1 MKTPAMKTP
10 KLKPSVTKSP
20 ENKAQA
26 MKVAL
31 VCDWLTEL
39 GGAEKVLLAFHEMY
53 EDAPIY
59 TSQYR
64 PRKAHWFKGMDVR
77 TGWLQPFPAWS
88 RRFIVP
94 LRQHFF
100 AHLDL
105 SEYDLII
112 SVTGADAKFIQPRGK
127 HICFCHVPTQYYW
140 GKYHEYLK
148 NPGFGP
154 LNPLIR
160 PIFRKIAPRLR
171 QRDFLAS
178 QKPDQFITISQFAK
192 QEIEAF
198 YKREAKVISPPV
210 NIGVFTQAVDN
221 YNTKKGKSQMK
232 KSHNKAIKSNK
243 SQDKKSE
250 QKFCTKLE
258 NVENLSVLAKI
269 IAKHPNGFYLN
280 FSRQVNW
287 KRLDLIIK
295 ACKKLDLDLVLIGS
309 GPENSRLKTLAKGFN
324 KISFVKALPQS
335 DLAVF
340 ASLAKA
346 FIFPSEEPFG
356 IAPVEAL
363 AAGCP
368 VIAYKGGGALDF
380 IQDGKNGLFFEA
392 QTESSLAKALK
403 KFDQGKVKLNT
414 PLKISQSVK
423 RFATQTFKKKFKQ
436 EVKDFEELFSPIS
449 TSAPVSISTSTPAVS
464 SAPVSISTS
473 TPATSVSPAAKLAL
487 TTSASS
493 SAKLASTTE
502 VSLTAKIAS
511 IFRSASSA
519 IINFLK
525 NLTIDKIRHG
535 LVLCLPA
542 ILFLSNFPLLQFGEN
557 SSMHFKLNLPLLWL
571 GLFSLLSVKTAV
583 SYFKAHLKTP
593 LLGFPIVLMI
603 SCLTSINPIR
613 ALFTFLVVS
622 CLIISIIALSEF
634 FHQMPAPKKPQFLNQ
649 LKRIFLTSSAIIS
662 LFCVL
667 QLLTDA
673 LGLSNTITRIC
684 SNCTTQI
691 FGFPHANGLAIEP
704 QFMGSLLIAPLF
716 FALNSLLENKNKKS
730 QIKLTLVVILI
741 FMALLLTLSRGAIF
755 SVVIAL
761 FFLLV
766 FLKSFKKTLKIA
778 GLTTI
783 SVILALVFQGS
794 LATVGPT
801 NTSFEQA
808 VSTAVNQL
816 TLGKIALVDNQAQS
830 KPENNSE
837 SIKSPTELTKNPIE
851 IPAESTKGPTP
862 RFTGYVAESTDRR
875 LELATF
881 ALKITAAHPTN
892 TLFGTGLGSAGT
904 EMYVHFPK
912 QQGHEKELVQN
923 QYLETIL
930 EIGIIGLILLI
941 LSLVTFIKLSSFN
954 FEPYTVATLL
964 AFVISLCFFSGY
976 PNALH
981 IYLLPVICYNLMYE
995 KNRLPRA
1002 SK

>member
-10 KLKPSVTKSP
+10 KLKPSVAKSP
-20 ENKAQA
+20 ENKVPAI
-26 MKVAL
+26 KVAL

-77 TGWLQPFPAWS
+77 TGWLQLFPAWS
-88 RRFIVP
+88 RRLIVP

-178 QKPDQFITISQFAK
+178 QNPDQFITISQFAK

-243 SQDKKSE
+243 SQGKKSE

-414 PLKISQSVK
+414 PVKISQSVK
-423 RFATQTFKKKFKQ
+423 QFATKTFKKKFKQ
-436 EVKDFEELFSPIS
+436 EVKDFEELFSPVS
-449 TSAPVSISTSTPAVS
+449 TPAPVSTPD
-464 SAPVSISTS
+464 
-473 TPATSVSPAAKLAL
+473 TSVSPAAKI
-487 TTSASS
+487 T
-493 SAKLASTTE
+493 STTK
-502 VSLTAKIAS
+502 VSLTAKIVS
-511 IFRSASSA
+511 TFRSASSA
-519 IINFLK
+519 TINFLK
-525 NLTIDKIRHG
+525 NLTLDKIRHG

-755 SVVIAL
+755 SVTVAL
-761 FFLLV
+761 FLLLS
-766 FLKSFKKTLKIA
+766 FLKSLKKTLKIA

-837 SIKSPTELTKNPIE
+837 SIKNSTENPTELTKD
-851 IPAESTKGPTP
+851 PAENSTKDPTP
-862 RFTGYVAESTDRR
+862 RFTGYVAESTERR

-912 QQGHEKELVQN
+912 QQGHEKEIVQN

-930 EIGIIGLILLI
+930 EIGFIGLILLV
-941 LSLVTFIKLSSFN
+941 LSLVTFIKLSGFK

-964 AFVISLCFFSGY
+964 AFAISLCFFSGY

>member
-1 MKTPAMKTP
+1 MKTPAIKTP

-20 ENKAQA
+20 ENKVPAI
-26 MKVAL
+26 KVAL

-53 EDAPIY
+53 KDAPIY

-178 QKPDQFITISQFAK
+178 QNPDQFITISQFAK

-243 SQDKKSE
+243 SQGKKSE

-392 QTESSLAKALK
+392 QTESSLTKALK

-414 PLKISQSVK
+414 PVKISQSVK
-423 RFATQTFKKKFKQ
+423 QFATKTFKKKFKQ

-449 TSAPVSISTSTPAVS
+449 TPAPVSTPSPVSISTSAPSVS
-464 SAPVSISTS
+464 AAPVS
-473 TPATSVSPAAKLAL
+473 TPATSVSPAAKLAS
-487 TTSASS
+487 T
-493 SAKLASTTE
+493 AK
-502 VSLTAKIAS
+502 VSLTAKIVS
-511 IFRSASSA
+511 TFRSASSA

-525 NLTIDKIRHG
+525 NLTIDKISHG

-557 SSMHFKLNLPLLWL
+557 ASMHFKLNLPLLWL

-593 LLGFPIVLMI
+593 LLGFPIILII

-622 CLIISIIALSEF
+622 CLVISIVALSEF
-634 FHQMPAPKKPQFLNQ
+634 FHQMPVPKKPQFLNQ

-662 LFCVL
+662 LFCIL
-667 QLLTDA
+667 QLLADA

-704 QFMGSLLIAPLF
+704 QFMGSLLISPLF

-755 SVVIAL
+755 SVTVAL
-761 FFLLV
+761 FLLLI
-766 FLKSFKKTLKIA
+766 FLKSLKKTLKIA

-794 LATVGPT
+794 LAMVGPT
-801 NTSFEQA
+801 NTSFQQA
-808 VSTAVNQL
+808 VSTTVNQL

-830 KPENNSE
+830 KPENSSE
-837 SIKSPTELTKNPIE
+837 SIKNLTEISADSTENSTKDSTKDPTENPTKD
-851 IPAESTKGPTP
+851 PTP

>member
-1 MKTPAMKTP
+1 MKTPAIKTP
-10 KLKPSVTKSP
+10 KLKPSATKSP

-53 EDAPIY
+53 KDAPIY

-100 AHLDL
+100 THLDL

-160 PIFRKIAPRLR
+160 PIFRKIAPHLR

-243 SQDKKSE
+243 SQGKKSE

-414 PLKISQSVK
+414 PVKISQSVK
-423 RFATQTFKKKFKQ
+423 RFATKTFKKKFKQ
-436 EVKDFEELFSPIS
+436 EVKDFEELFSPVS
-449 TSAPVSISTSTPAVS
+449 TPAPVSTPD
-464 SAPVSISTS
+464 
-473 TPATSVSPAAKLAL
+473 TSVSPAAKI
-487 TTSASS
+487 T
-493 SAKLASTTE
+493 STTK
-502 VSLTAKIAS
+502 VSLTAKIVS
-511 IFRSASSA
+511 TFRSASSA
-519 IINFLK
+519 TINFLK
-525 NLTIDKIRHG
+525 NLTIDKISHG

-557 SSMHFKLNLPLLWL
+557 SSMHFKLNLPLLLL

-622 CLIISIIALSEF
+622 CLAISIIALSEF

-673 LGLSNTITRIC
+673 LGLSNAITRIC

-704 QFMGSLLIAPLF
+704 QFMGSLLISPLF

-755 SVVIAL
+755 SVTVAL
-761 FFLLV
+761 FLLLI
-766 FLKSFKKTLKIA
+766 FLKSLKKTLKIA

-837 SIKSPTELTKNPIE
+837 SIKNSTENPTELTKD
-851 IPAESTKGPTP
+851 PAENPTKDPTP

-875 LELATF
+875 FELATF
-881 ALKITAAHPTN
+881 ALKITTAHPTN

-912 QQGHEKELVQN
+912 QQGQEKEIVQN

-941 LSLVTFIKLSSFN
+941 LSLVTFIKLSGFK

-964 AFVISLCFFSGY
+964 AFAISLCFFSGY

>member
-1 MKTPAMKTP
+1 MKTPAIKTP
-10 KLKPSVTKSP
+10 KLKPSVAKSP
-20 ENKAQA
+20 ENKVPA

-39 GGAEKVLLAFHEMY
+39 GGAERVLLAFHEIY

-100 AHLDL
+100 THLDL

-160 PIFRKIAPRLR
+160 PIFRKIAPHLR

-192 QEIEAF
+192 REIEAF

-210 NIGVFTQAVDN
+210 NIGVFAQAVDN

-243 SQDKKSE
+243 SQGKKSE

-414 PLKISQSVK
+414 PVKISQSVK

-436 EVKDFEELFSPIS
+436 EVKDFEELFSPVS
-449 TSAPVSISTSTPAVS
+449 TPAPVSTPSPVSISTSV
-464 SAPVSISTS
+464 
-473 TPATSVSPAAKLAL
+473 PATSV
-487 TTSASS
+487 SS

-502 VSLTAKIAS
+502 VSLTAKIVS
-511 IFRSASSA
+511 TFRSASSA

-525 NLTIDKIRHG
+525 NLTIDKISHG

-542 ILFLSNFPLLQFGEN
+542 VLFLSNFPLLQFGEN
-557 SSMHFKLNLPLLWL
+557 ASMHFKLNLPLLWL
-571 GLFSLLSVKTAV
+571 GLFSLISVKTAV
-583 SYFKAHLKTP
+583 SYFKTHLKTP

-603 SCLTSINPIR
+603 SCFTSINPIR

-622 CLIISIIALSEF
+622 CLVISIIALSEF
-634 FHQMPAPKKPQFLNQ
+634 FRQIPAPKKPQFLNQ
-649 LKRIFLTSSAIIS
+649 LKRIFLTSSAVIS
-662 LFCVL
+662 LFCIL
-667 QLLTDA
+667 QLLADA

-716 FALNSLLENKNKKS
+716 FALNSLLKNKNKKS
-730 QIKLTLVVILI
+730 QIKLILVGILI

-755 SVVIAL
+755 SVTVAL
-761 FFLLV
+761 FLLLI
-766 FLKSFKKTLKIA
+766 FLKSLKKTLKIA

-837 SIKSPTELTKNPIE
+837 SIKNLTEISADSTENSTKDSTENPTENPTKD
-851 IPAESTKGPTP
+851 PTP
-862 RFTGYVAESTDRR
+862 RFTGYVAESTERR

-912 QQGHEKELVQN
+912 QQGQEKEIVQN

-930 EIGIIGLILLI
+930 EIGFIGLILLI
-941 LSLVTFIKLSSFN
+941 LSLVTFIKLSSFK

-964 AFVISLCFFSGY
+964 AFAISLCFFSGY

>member
-20 ENKAQA
+20 EKKVPA

-39 GGAEKVLLAFHEMY
+39 GGAEKVLLAFHEIY

-100 AHLDL
+100 THLDL

-154 LNPLIR
+154 LNHLIR

-436 EVKDFEELFSPIS
+436 EVKDFEELFSPVSTPASVSIS
-449 TSAPVSISTSTPAVS
+449 TSAPAVS
-464 SAPVSISTS
+464 AAPVS
-473 TPATSVSPAAKLAL
+473 TPDTSVSPAAKLA
-487 TTSASS
+487 
-493 SAKLASTTE
+493 STTK
-502 VSLTAKIAS
+502 VPLIAKIVS
-511 IFRSASSA
+511 TFRSASSA

-525 NLTIDKIRHG
+525 NLTIDKISHG

-583 SYFKAHLKTP
+583 NYFKAHLKTP

-622 CLIISIIALSEF
+622 CLVISIIALSEF
-634 FHQMPAPKKPQFLNQ
+634 FHQMPVPKKPQFLNQ

-662 LFCVL
+662 LFCIL
-667 QLLTDA
+667 QLLADA

-684 SNCTTQI
+684 SNCTAQI

-755 SVVIAL
+755 SVTVAL
-761 FFLLV
+761 FLLLS
-766 FLKSFKKTLKIA
+766 FLKSLKKTLKIA

-837 SIKSPTELTKNPIE
+837 SSKRPTESPTELTKD
-851 IPAESTKGPTP
+851 PAENPTKDPTP
-862 RFTGYVAESTDRR
+862 RFTGYIAESTDRR

-912 QQGHEKELVQN
+912 QQGHEKEIVQN

-930 EIGIIGLILLI
+930 EIGFIGLILLI
-941 LSLVTFIKLSSFN
+941 LSLVTFIKLSGFK

-964 AFVISLCFFSGY
+964 AFAISLCFFSGY

>member
-1 MKTPAMKTP
+1 
-10 KLKPSVTKSP
+10 
-20 ENKAQA
+20 
-26 MKVAL
+26 
-31 VCDWLTEL
+31 
-39 GGAEKVLLAFHEMY
+39 
-53 EDAPIY
+53 
-59 TSQYR
+59 
-64 PRKAHWFKGMDVR
+64 
-77 TGWLQPFPAWS
+77 
-88 RRFIVP
+88 
-94 LRQHFF
+94 
-100 AHLDL
+100 
-105 SEYDLII
+105 
-112 SVTGADAKFIQPRGK
+112 
-127 HICFCHVPTQYYW
+127 
-140 GKYHEYLK
+140 
-148 NPGFGP
+148 
-154 LNPLIR
+154 
-160 PIFRKIAPRLR
+160 
-171 QRDFLAS
+171 
-178 QKPDQFITISQFAK
+178 
-192 QEIEAF
+192 
-198 YKREAKVISPPV
+198 
-210 NIGVFTQAVDN
+210 
-221 YNTKKGKSQMK
+221 
-232 KSHNKAIKSNK
+232 
-243 SQDKKSE
+243 
-250 QKFCTKLE
+250 
-258 NVENLSVLAKI
+258 
-269 IAKHPNGFYLN
+269 
-280 FSRQVNW
+280 
-287 KRLDLIIK
+287 
-295 ACKKLDLDLVLIGS
+295 
-309 GPENSRLKTLAKGFN
+309 
-324 KISFVKALPQS
+324 
-335 DLAVF
+335 
-340 ASLAKA
+340 
-346 FIFPSEEPFG
+346 
-356 IAPVEAL
+356 
-363 AAGCP
+363 
-368 VIAYKGGGALDF
+368 
-380 IQDGKNGLFFEA
+380 
-392 QTESSLAKALK
+392 
-403 KFDQGKVKLNT
+403 
-414 PLKISQSVK
+414 
-423 RFATQTFKKKFKQ
+423 
-436 EVKDFEELFSPIS
+436 
-449 TSAPVSISTSTPAVS
+449 
-464 SAPVSISTS
+464 
-473 TPATSVSPAAKLAL
+473 
-487 TTSASS
+487 
-493 SAKLASTTE
+493 
-502 VSLTAKIAS
+502 
-511 IFRSASSA
+511 
-519 IINFLK
+519 
-525 NLTIDKIRHG
+525 
-535 LVLCLPA
+535 
-542 ILFLSNFPLLQFGEN
+542 
-557 SSMHFKLNLPLLWL
+557 MHFKLNLPLLWL

-930 EIGIIGLILLI
+930 EIGIIGPILLI

>member
-10 KLKPSVTKSP
+10 KLKPSVAKSP
-20 ENKAQA
+20 ENKVPAI
-26 MKVAL
+26 KVAL

-77 TGWLQPFPAWS
+77 TGWLQLFPAWS
-88 RRFIVP
+88 RRLIVP

-380 IQDGKNGLFFEA
+380 IQDGENGLFFEA

-449 TSAPVSISTSTPAVS
+449 T
-464 SAPVSISTS
+464 
-473 TPATSVSPAAKLAL
+473 PATSVSPAAKLA
-487 TTSASS
+487 
-493 SAKLASTTE
+493 STTK
-502 VSLTAKIAS
+502 VSLTAKIVS
-511 IFRSASSA
+511 TFRSASSTT
-519 IINFLK
+519 INFLK
-525 NLTIDKIRHG
+525 NLTLDKIRHG

-981 IYLLPVICYNLMYE
+981 IYLLPVVCYNLMYE

>member
-1 MKTPAMKTP
+1 MKTPAMKKP
-10 KLKPSVTKSP
+10 KLKPSVAKSP
-20 ENKAQA
+20 ENKVPAI
-26 MKVAL
+26 KVAL

-53 EDAPIY
+53 KNAPIY

-64 PRKAHWFKGMDVR
+64 SRKAHWFKGMDVR

-88 RRFIVP
+88 RRLIVP

-160 PIFRKIAPRLR
+160 PIFRKIAPHLR

-178 QKPDQFITISQFAK
+178 QNPDQFITISQFAK

-309 GPENSRLKTLAKGFN
+309 GPENSSLKTLAKGFN

-380 IQDGKNGLFFEA
+380 IQDGKNGLFFET

-414 PLKISQSVK
+414 PVKISQSVK
-423 RFATQTFKKKFKQ
+423 QFATKTFKKKFKQ
-436 EVKDFEELFSPIS
+436 EVKDFEELFSPVS
-449 TSAPVSISTSTPAVS
+449 TPASVSISTSTPAVS
-464 SAPVSISTS
+464 AAPVS
-473 TPATSVSPAAKLAL
+473 TPDTSVSPAAKLA
-487 TTSASS
+487 
-493 SAKLASTTE
+493 STTK
-502 VSLTAKIAS
+502 VSLTAKIVS
-511 IFRSASSA
+511 TFRSASSA

>member
-1 MKTPAMKTP
+1 
-10 KLKPSVTKSP
+10 
-20 ENKAQA
+20 
-26 MKVAL
+26 
-31 VCDWLTEL
+31 
-39 GGAEKVLLAFHEMY
+39 
-53 EDAPIY
+53 
-59 TSQYR
+59 
-64 PRKAHWFKGMDVR
+64 
-77 TGWLQPFPAWS
+77 
-88 RRFIVP
+88 
-94 LRQHFF
+94 
-100 AHLDL
+100 
-105 SEYDLII
+105 
-112 SVTGADAKFIQPRGK
+112 
-127 HICFCHVPTQYYW
+127 
-140 GKYHEYLK
+140 
-148 NPGFGP
+148 
-154 LNPLIR
+154 
-160 PIFRKIAPRLR
+160 
-171 QRDFLAS
+171 
-178 QKPDQFITISQFAK
+178 
-192 QEIEAF
+192 
-198 YKREAKVISPPV
+198 
-210 NIGVFTQAVDN
+210 
-221 YNTKKGKSQMK
+221 
-232 KSHNKAIKSNK
+232 
-243 SQDKKSE
+243 
-250 QKFCTKLE
+250 
-258 NVENLSVLAKI
+258 
-269 IAKHPNGFYLN
+269 
-280 FSRQVNW
+280 
-287 KRLDLIIK
+287 
-295 ACKKLDLDLVLIGS
+295 
-309 GPENSRLKTLAKGFN
+309 
-324 KISFVKALPQS
+324 
-335 DLAVF
+335 
-340 ASLAKA
+340 
-346 FIFPSEEPFG
+346 
-356 IAPVEAL
+356 
-363 AAGCP
+363 
-368 VIAYKGGGALDF
+368 
-380 IQDGKNGLFFEA
+380 
-392 QTESSLAKALK
+392 
-403 KFDQGKVKLNT
+403 
-414 PLKISQSVK
+414 
-423 RFATQTFKKKFKQ
+423 
-436 EVKDFEELFSPIS
+436 
-449 TSAPVSISTSTPAVS
+449 
-464 SAPVSISTS
+464 
-473 TPATSVSPAAKLAL
+473 
-487 TTSASS
+487 
-493 SAKLASTTE
+493 
-502 VSLTAKIAS
+502 
-511 IFRSASSA
+511 
-519 IINFLK
+519 
-525 NLTIDKIRHG
+525 
-535 LVLCLPA
+535 
-542 ILFLSNFPLLQFGEN
+542 
-557 SSMHFKLNLPLLWL
+557 
-571 GLFSLLSVKTAV
+571 
-583 SYFKAHLKTP
+583 
-593 LLGFPIVLMI
+593 MI

-892 TLFGTGLGSAGT
+892 TLFGTGIGSAGT

-1002 SK
+1002 SKWDY

>member
-10 KLKPSVTKSP
+10 KLKPSVAKSP
-20 ENKAQA
+20 ENKVPA

-39 GGAEKVLLAFHEMY
+39 GGAEKVLLAFHEIY

-77 TGWLQPFPAWS
+77 TGWLQLFPAWS
-88 RRFIVP
+88 RRLIVP

-414 PLKISQSVK
+414 PVKISQSVK

-449 TSAPVSISTSTPAVS
+449 TPAPVSTPD
-464 SAPVSISTS
+464 
-473 TPATSVSPAAKLAL
+473 TSVSPAAKLA
-487 TTSASS
+487 
-493 SAKLASTTE
+493 STTK
-502 VSLTAKIAS
+502 VSLTAKIVS
-511 IFRSASSA
+511 TFRSASSA

-622 CLIISIIALSEF
+622 CLVISIIALSEF

-673 LGLSNTITRIC
+673 LGLSNAITRIC

-981 IYLLPVICYNLMYE
+981 IYLLPVVCYNLMYE

>member
-1 MKTPAMKTP
+1 MKTPAIKTP

-88 RRFIVP
+88 RRLIVP

-100 AHLDL
+100 THLDL

-160 PIFRKIAPRLR
+160 PIFRKIAPHLR

-192 QEIEAF
+192 QEIKAF

-210 NIGVFTQAVDN
+210 NIGVFAQAVDN

-243 SQDKKSE
+243 SQGKKSE

-309 GPENSRLKTLAKGFN
+309 GPENSRLKTLAKGFD
-324 KISFVKALPQS
+324 KISFIKALPQS

-380 IQDGKNGLFFEA
+380 IQDGKNGLFFES

-414 PLKISQSVK
+414 PVKISQSVK

-436 EVKDFEELFSPIS
+436 EVKDFEELFSPVS
-449 TSAPVSISTSTPAVS
+449 TLASVSTPA
-464 SAPVSISTS
+464 PVS
-473 TPATSVSPAAKLAL
+473 TPATSVSPAAKI
-487 TTSASS
+487 
-493 SAKLASTTE
+493 ASTAK
-502 VSLTAKIAS
+502 VSLTAKIVS
-511 IFRSASSA
+511 TFRSASSA

-525 NLTIDKIRHG
+525 NLTIDKISHG

-557 SSMHFKLNLPLLWL
+557 ASMHFKLNLPLLWL
-571 GLFSLLSVKTAV
+571 GFFSLLSVKTAV

-593 LLGFPIVLMI
+593 LLGFPIALMI

-622 CLIISIIALSEF
+622 CLVISIIALSEF

-649 LKRIFLTSSAIIS
+649 LKRIFLTSSAVIS

-667 QLLTDA
+667 QLLADA
-673 LGLSNTITRIC
+673 LGLSNAITRIC
-684 SNCTTQI
+684 SNCTAQI

-755 SVVIAL
+755 SIVIAL

-766 FLKSFKKTLKIA
+766 FLKSLKKTLKIA

-801 NTSFEQA
+801 STSFEQA

-837 SIKSPTELTKNPIE
+837 PSKRPTESPTELTKD
-851 IPAESTKGPTP
+851 PAENPTKDPTP
-862 RFTGYVAESTDRR
+862 RFTGYVTESTDRR

-912 QQGHEKELVQN
+912 QQGQEKEIVQN

-930 EIGIIGLILLI
+930 EIGFIGLILLI

-964 AFVISLCFFSGY
+964 AFAISLCFFSGY

-981 IYLLPVICYNLMYE
+981 IYLLPVVCYNLMYE

>member
-1 MKTPAMKTP
+1 MKTP
-10 KLKPSVTKSP
+10 KLKPSVAKSP
-20 ENKAQA
+20 ENKVPAI
-26 MKVAL
+26 KVAL

-77 TGWLQPFPAWS
+77 TGWLQLFPAWS
-88 RRFIVP
+88 RRLIVP

-178 QKPDQFITISQFAK
+178 QKTDQFITISQFAK

-414 PLKISQSVK
+414 PVKISQSVK

-436 EVKDFEELFSPIS
+436 EVKDSEELFSPVS
-449 TSAPVSISTSTPAVS
+449 TPAPVSTPSPVSISTSAPAVS
-464 SAPVSISTS
+464 AAPVSA
-473 TPATSVSPAAKLAL
+473 PATSVSPAAKI
-487 TTSASS
+487 
-493 SAKLASTTE
+493 ASTAK
-502 VSLTAKIAS
+502 VSLTAKIVS
-511 IFRSASSA
+511 TFRSASSA

-525 NLTIDKIRHG
+525 NLTIDKISHG

-542 ILFLSNFPLLQFGEN
+542 VLFLSNFPLLQFGEN

-875 LELATF
+875 FELATF
-881 ALKITAAHPTN
+881 ALKITTAHPTN

-912 QQGHEKELVQN
+912 QQGHEKEIVQN

-930 EIGIIGLILLI
+930 EIGFIGLILLI

-964 AFVISLCFFSGY
+964 AFAISLCFFSGY

-981 IYLLPVICYNLMYE
+981 IYLLPVVCYNLMYE

>member
-1 MKTPAMKTP
+1 
-10 KLKPSVTKSP
+10 
-20 ENKAQA
+20 
-26 MKVAL
+26 
-31 VCDWLTEL
+31 
-39 GGAEKVLLAFHEMY
+39 
-53 EDAPIY
+53 
-59 TSQYR
+59 
-64 PRKAHWFKGMDVR
+64 
-77 TGWLQPFPAWS
+77 
-88 RRFIVP
+88 
-94 LRQHFF
+94 
-100 AHLDL
+100 
-105 SEYDLII
+105 
-112 SVTGADAKFIQPRGK
+112 
-127 HICFCHVPTQYYW
+127 
-140 GKYHEYLK
+140 
-148 NPGFGP
+148 
-154 LNPLIR
+154 
-160 PIFRKIAPRLR
+160 
-171 QRDFLAS
+171 
-178 QKPDQFITISQFAK
+178 
-192 QEIEAF
+192 
-198 YKREAKVISPPV
+198 
-210 NIGVFTQAVDN
+210 
-221 YNTKKGKSQMK
+221 
-232 KSHNKAIKSNK
+232 
-243 SQDKKSE
+243 
-250 QKFCTKLE
+250 
-258 NVENLSVLAKI
+258 
-269 IAKHPNGFYLN
+269 
-280 FSRQVNW
+280 
-287 KRLDLIIK
+287 
-295 ACKKLDLDLVLIGS
+295 
-309 GPENSRLKTLAKGFN
+309 
-324 KISFVKALPQS
+324 
-335 DLAVF
+335 
-340 ASLAKA
+340 
-346 FIFPSEEPFG
+346 
-356 IAPVEAL
+356 
-363 AAGCP
+363 
-368 VIAYKGGGALDF
+368 
-380 IQDGKNGLFFEA
+380 
-392 QTESSLAKALK
+392 
-403 KFDQGKVKLNT
+403 
-414 PLKISQSVK
+414 
-423 RFATQTFKKKFKQ
+423 
-436 EVKDFEELFSPIS
+436 
-449 TSAPVSISTSTPAVS
+449 
-464 SAPVSISTS
+464 
-473 TPATSVSPAAKLAL
+473 
-487 TTSASS
+487 
-493 SAKLASTTE
+493 
-502 VSLTAKIAS
+502 
-511 IFRSASSA
+511 
-519 IINFLK
+519 
-525 NLTIDKIRHG
+525 
-535 LVLCLPA
+535 
-542 ILFLSNFPLLQFGEN
+542 
-557 SSMHFKLNLPLLWL
+557 MHFKLNLPLLWL

-954 FEPYTVATLL
+954 FEPYNVATLL

>member
-10 KLKPSVTKSP
+10 KLKPSVAKSP
-20 ENKAQA
+20 ENKVPA

-53 EDAPIY
+53 KDAPIY

-88 RRFIVP
+88 RRLIVP

-112 SVTGADAKFIQPRGK
+112 SVTGADAKFIQPRGR

-160 PIFRKIAPRLR
+160 PIFRKIAPHLR

-192 QEIEAF
+192 QEIKAF

-243 SQDKKSE
+243 SQGKKSE

-295 ACKKLDLDLVLIGS
+295 VCKKLDLDLVLIGS

-414 PLKISQSVK
+414 PVKISQSVK
-423 RFATQTFKKKFKQ
+423 QFATKTFKKKFKQ
-436 EVKDFEELFSPIS
+436 EVKDFEELFSPVS
-449 TSAPVSISTSTPAVS
+449 TPAPVSTPSPVSISTSAPATS
-464 SAPVSISTS
+464 AAPVS
-473 TPATSVSPAAKLAL
+473 TPDTSVSPAAKLAS
-487 TTSASS
+487 T
-493 SAKLASTTE
+493 AK
-502 VSLTAKIAS
+502 VSLTAKIVS
-511 IFRSASSA
+511 TFRSASSA

-525 NLTIDKIRHG
+525 NLTIDKISHG

-542 ILFLSNFPLLQFGEN
+542 VLFLSNFPLLQFGEN
-557 SSMHFKLNLPLLWL
+557 ASMHFKLNLPLLWL

-603 SCLTSINPIR
+603 SCFTSINPIR

-622 CLIISIIALSEF
+622 CLVISIVALSEF

-673 LGLSNTITRIC
+673 LGLSNAITRIC

-755 SVVIAL
+755 SVTVAL
-761 FFLLV
+761 FSLPI
-766 FLKSFKKTLKIA
+766 FLKSLKKTLKIA

-830 KPENNSE
+830 KPENSSE
-837 SIKSPTELTKNPIE
+837 SIKSPTE
-851 IPAESTKGPTP
+851 IPAESTENPTENQTKNP
-862 RFTGYVAESTDRR
+862 AKDPTSRFTGYVAESTDRR

-912 QQGHEKELVQN
+912 QQGHEKEIVQN

-930 EIGIIGLILLI
+930 EIGFIGLILLI
-941 LSLVTFIKLSSFN
+941 LSLVTFIKLSGFK

-981 IYLLPVICYNLMYE
+981 IYLLPVVCYNLMYE

>member
-1 MKTPAMKTP
+1 MKTPAMKKP

-53 EDAPIY
+53 KDAPIY

-160 PIFRKIAPRLR
+160 PIFRKIAPHLR

-178 QKPDQFITISQFAK
+178 QNPDQFITISQFAK

-309 GPENSRLKTLAKGFN
+309 GPENSSLKTLAKGFN

-414 PLKISQSVK
+414 PVKISQSVK
-423 RFATQTFKKKFKQ
+423 RFATKTFKKKFKQ
-436 EVKDFEELFSPIS
+436 EVKDFEELFSPVS
-449 TSAPVSISTSTPAVS
+449 TPASVSISTSTPAVS
-464 SAPVSISTS
+464 AAPVS
-473 TPATSVSPAAKLAL
+473 TPATSVSPAAKI
-487 TTSASS
+487 TST
-493 SAKLASTTE
+493 AK
-502 VSLTAKIAS
+502 VSLTAKIVS
-511 IFRSASSA
+511 TFRSASSA

-525 NLTIDKIRHG
+525 NLTIDKISHG

-542 ILFLSNFPLLQFGEN
+542 VLFLSNFPLLQFGEN
-557 SSMHFKLNLPLLWL
+557 ASMHFKLNLPLLWL

-622 CLIISIIALSEF
+622 CLVISIIALSEF
-634 FHQMPAPKKPQFLNQ
+634 FHHMPAPKKPQFLNQ
-649 LKRIFLTSSAIIS
+649 LKRIFLTSSAVIS

-667 QLLTDA
+667 QLLADA

-741 FMALLLTLSRGAIF
+741 FMALLLTFSRGAIF

-761 FFLLV
+761 FFLLI
-766 FLKSFKKTLKIA
+766 FLKSLKKTLKIA

-794 LATVGPT
+794 LAMVGPT
-801 NTSFEQA
+801 NTSFGQA

-837 SIKSPTELTKNPIE
+837 PIKNSTE
-851 IPAESTKGPTP
+851 IPAESTENPTKDSTENPTKDPTKDPTP
-862 RFTGYVAESTDRR
+862 RFTGYVAESTERR

-912 QQGHEKELVQN
+912 QQGHEKEIVQN

-930 EIGIIGLILLI
+930 EIGFIGLILLV
-941 LSLVTFIKLSSFN
+941 LSLVTFIKLSGFK

-964 AFVISLCFFSGY
+964 AFAISLCFFSGY

>member
-1 MKTPAMKTP
+1 MKTP

-53 EDAPIY
+53 KNAPIY

-77 TGWLQPFPAWS
+77 TGWLQLFPAWS
-88 RRFIVP
+88 RRLIVP

-436 EVKDFEELFSPIS
+436 EVKDFKELFSPIS
-449 TSAPVSISTSTPAVS
+449 T

-493 SAKLASTTE
+493 SAKLASTTK
-502 VSLTAKIAS
+502 VSLTAKIVS
-511 IFRSASSA
+511 TFRSASSA

-525 NLTIDKIRHG
+525 NLTIDKISHG

-571 GLFSLLSVKTAV
+571 GLFSLLSIKTAV

-830 KPENNSE
+830 KPENSSE
-837 SIKSPTELTKNPIE
+837 SIKNLTEISADSTEN
-851 IPAESTKGPTP
+851 STKDSTENPTKDPTP
-862 RFTGYVAESTDRR
+862 RFTGYVAESTERR

-930 EIGIIGLILLI
+930 EIGFIGLILLI
-941 LSLVTFIKLSSFN
+941 LSLVTFIKLSGFK

-964 AFVISLCFFSGY
+964 AFAISLCFFSGY

>member
-1 MKTPAMKTP
+1 
-10 KLKPSVTKSP
+10 
-20 ENKAQA
+20 

-88 RRFIVP
+88 RRLIVP

-100 AHLDL
+100 THLDL

-160 PIFRKIAPRLR
+160 PIFRKIAPHLR

-192 QEIEAF
+192 QEIKAF

-243 SQDKKSE
+243 SQGKKSE

-295 ACKKLDLDLVLIGS
+295 VCKKLDLDLVLIGS

-414 PLKISQSVK
+414 PVKISQSVK

-436 EVKDFEELFSPIS
+436 EVKDFEELFSPVS
-449 TSAPVSISTSTPAVS
+449 TPAPVSTPD
-464 SAPVSISTS
+464 
-473 TPATSVSPAAKLAL
+473 TSVSPAAKF
-487 TTSASS
+487 
-493 SAKLASTTE
+493 ASTTK
-502 VSLTAKIAS
+502 VSLTTKIVF

-525 NLTIDKIRHG
+525 NLTIDKISHG

-571 GLFSLLSVKTAV
+571 GLFSLLSIKTAV

-964 AFVISLCFFSGY
+964 AFAISLCFFSGY

-1002 SK
+1002 SKWDY

>member
-1 MKTPAMKTP
+1 MKTPAMKKP
-10 KLKPSVTKSP
+10 KLKPSVAKSP
-20 ENKAQA
+20 ENKVSAI
-26 MKVAL
+26 KVAL

-53 EDAPIY
+53 KDAPIY

-100 AHLDL
+100 THLDL

-160 PIFRKIAPRLR
+160 PIFRKIAPHLR

-243 SQDKKSE
+243 SQGKKSE

-287 KRLDLIIK
+287 KRLDLIIN

-414 PLKISQSVK
+414 PVKISQSVK
-423 RFATQTFKKKFKQ
+423 RFATKTFKKKFKQ
-436 EVKDFEELFSPIS
+436 EVKDFEELFSPVS
-449 TSAPVSISTSTPAVS
+449 TPASVSISTSTPAVS
-464 SAPVSISTS
+464 AAPVS
-473 TPATSVSPAAKLAL
+473 TPATSVSPAAKI
-487 TTSASS
+487 T
-493 SAKLASTTE
+493 STTK
-502 VSLTAKIAS
+502 VSLTAKIVS
-511 IFRSASSA
+511 TFRSASSA
-519 IINFLK
+519 TINFLK

-535 LVLCLPA
+535 LVFCLPA

-583 SYFKAHLKTP
+583 NYFKAHLKTP

-622 CLIISIIALSEF
+622 CLVISIIALSEF
-634 FHQMPAPKKPQFLNQ
+634 FHQMPVPKKPQFLNQ

-662 LFCVL
+662 LFCIL
-667 QLLTDA
+667 QLLADA

-704 QFMGSLLIAPLF
+704 QFMGSLLISPLF

-766 FLKSFKKTLKIA
+766 FLKSLKKTLKIA

-912 QQGHEKELVQN
+912 QQGQEKEIVQN

-930 EIGIIGLILLI
+930 EIGFIGLILLI
-941 LSLVTFIKLSSFN
+941 LSLVTFIKLSGFK

-964 AFVISLCFFSGY
+964 AFAISLCFFSGY

-981 IYLLPVICYNLMYE
+981 VYLLPVVCYNLMYE

>member
-53 EDAPIY
+53 KNAPIY

-64 PRKAHWFKGMDVR
+64 SRKAHWFKGMDVR

-88 RRFIVP
+88 RRLIVP

-160 PIFRKIAPRLR
+160 PIFRKIAPHLR

-178 QKPDQFITISQFAK
+178 QNPDQFITISQFAK

-309 GPENSRLKTLAKGFN
+309 GPENSSLKTLAKGFN

-380 IQDGKNGLFFEA
+380 IQDGKNGLFFET

-414 PLKISQSVK
+414 PVKISQSVK
-423 RFATQTFKKKFKQ
+423 QFATKTFKKKFKQ
-436 EVKDFEELFSPIS
+436 EVKDFEELFSPVS
-449 TSAPVSISTSTPAVS
+449 TPASVSISTSTPAVS
-464 SAPVSISTS
+464 AAPVS
-473 TPATSVSPAAKLAL
+473 TPDTSVSPAAKLA
-487 TTSASS
+487 
-493 SAKLASTTE
+493 STTK
-502 VSLTAKIAS
+502 VSLTAKIVS
-511 IFRSASSA
+511 TFRSASSA

-622 CLIISIIALSEF
+622 CLVISIVALSEF
-634 FHQMPAPKKPQFLNQ
+634 FHQMPAPKKSQFLNQ
-649 LKRIFLTSSAIIS
+649 LKRIFLTSSAVIS

-667 QLLTDA
+667 QLLADA
-673 LGLSNTITRIC
+673 LGLSNAITRIC
-684 SNCTTQI
+684 SNCTAQI

-755 SVVIAL
+755 SIVIAL

-766 FLKSFKKTLKIA
+766 FLKSLKKTLKIA

-801 NTSFEQA
+801 STSFEQA

-830 KPENNSE
+830 KPENSSE
-837 SIKSPTELTKNPIE
+837 SIKNLTEISADSTEN
-851 IPAESTKGPTP
+851 STKDSTENPTKDPTP
-862 RFTGYVAESTDRR
+862 RFTGYVAESTERR

-912 QQGHEKELVQN
+912 QQGHEKEIVQN

-930 EIGIIGLILLI
+930 EIGFIGLILLV
-941 LSLVTFIKLSSFN
+941 LSLVTFIKLSGFK

-964 AFVISLCFFSGY
+964 AFAISLCFFSGY

-981 IYLLPVICYNLMYE
+981 IYLLPVVCYNLMYE

>member
-10 KLKPSVTKSP
+10 KLKPSVAKSP
-20 ENKAQA
+20 ENKVPAI
-26 MKVAL
+26 KVAL

-77 TGWLQPFPAWS
+77 TGWLQLFPAWS
-88 RRFIVP
+88 RRLIVP

-380 IQDGKNGLFFEA
+380 IQDGENGLFFEA

-436 EVKDFEELFSPIS
+436 EVKDFEELFSPVS
-449 TSAPVSISTSTPAVS
+449 TPAPVSTPD
-464 SAPVSISTS
+464 
-473 TPATSVSPAAKLAL
+473 TSVSPAAKLA
-487 TTSASS
+487 
-493 SAKLASTTE
+493 STTK
-502 VSLTAKIAS
+502 VSLTAKIVS
-511 IFRSASSA
+511 TFRSASSA

-525 NLTIDKIRHG
+525 NLTIDKISHG

-571 GLFSLLSVKTAV
+571 GLFSLLSIKTAV

-622 CLIISIIALSEF
+622 CLVISIIALSEF
-634 FHQMPAPKKPQFLNQ
+634 FRQISAPKKPQFLNQ
-649 LKRIFLTSSAIIS
+649 LKRIFLTSSAGVS

-667 QLLTDA
+667 QLLADA
-673 LGLSNTITRIC
+673 LGLSNAITRIC
-684 SNCTTQI
+684 SNCTAQI

-755 SVVIAL
+755 SVTVAL
-761 FFLLV
+761 FLLLI
-766 FLKSFKKTLKIA
+766 FLKSLKKTLKIA

-837 SIKSPTELTKNPIE
+837 SIKNSTENPTELTKD
-851 IPAESTKGPTP
+851 PAENPTKDPTP
-862 RFTGYVAESTDRR
+862 RFTGYVAESTERR

-912 QQGHEKELVQN
+912 QQGHEKEIVQN

-930 EIGIIGLILLI
+930 EIGFIGLILLV
-941 LSLVTFIKLSSFN
+941 LSLVTFIKLSGFK

-964 AFVISLCFFSGY
+964 AFAISLCFFSGY

>member
-10 KLKPSVTKSP
+10 KLKPSVAKSP
-20 ENKAQA
+20 ENKVPAI
-26 MKVAL
+26 KVAL

-77 TGWLQPFPAWS
+77 TGWLQLFPAWS
-88 RRFIVP
+88 RRLIVP

-178 QKPDQFITISQFAK
+178 QKTDQFITISQFAK

-414 PLKISQSVK
+414 PVKISQSVK

-436 EVKDFEELFSPIS
+436 EVKDSEELFSPVS
-449 TSAPVSISTSTPAVS
+449 TPAPVSTPSPVSISTSAPAVS
-464 SAPVSISTS
+464 AAPVSA
-473 TPATSVSPAAKLAL
+473 PATSVSPAAKI
-487 TTSASS
+487 
-493 SAKLASTTE
+493 ASTAK
-502 VSLTAKIAS
+502 VSLTAKIVS
-511 IFRSASSA
+511 TFRSASSA

-525 NLTIDKIRHG
+525 NLTIDKISHG

-542 ILFLSNFPLLQFGEN
+542 VLFLSNFPLLQFGEN

-691 FGFPHANGLAIEP
+691 FGFPHANGLALEP

-875 LELATF
+875 FELATF
-881 ALKITAAHPTN
+881 ALKITTAHPTN

-912 QQGHEKELVQN
+912 QQGHEKEIVQN

-930 EIGIIGLILLI
+930 EIGFIGLILLI

-964 AFVISLCFFSGY
+964 AFAISLCFFSGY

-981 IYLLPVICYNLMYE
+981 IYLLPVVCYNLMYE

>member
-1 MKTPAMKTP
+1 MKTP
-10 KLKPSVTKSP
+10 KLKPSVAKSP
-20 ENKAQA
+20 ENKVPAI
-26 MKVAL
+26 KVAL

-77 TGWLQPFPAWS
+77 TGWLQLFPAWS
-88 RRFIVP
+88 RRLIVP

-178 QKPDQFITISQFAK
+178 QKTDQFITISQFAK

-414 PLKISQSVK
+414 PVKISQSVK

-436 EVKDFEELFSPIS
+436 EVKDFEELFSPVS
-449 TSAPVSISTSTPAVS
+449 TPAPVSTPSPVSISTSAPAVS
-464 SAPVSISTS
+464 AAPVSA
-473 TPATSVSPAAKLAL
+473 PATSVSPAAKI
-487 TTSASS
+487 
-493 SAKLASTTE
+493 ASTAK
-502 VSLTAKIAS
+502 VSLTAKIVS
-511 IFRSASSA
+511 TFRSASSA

-525 NLTIDKIRHG
+525 NLTIDKISHG

-542 ILFLSNFPLLQFGEN
+542 VLFLSNFPLLQFGEN

-875 LELATF
+875 FELATF
-881 ALKITAAHPTN
+881 ALKITTAHPTN

-912 QQGHEKELVQN
+912 QQGHEKEIVQN

-930 EIGIIGLILLI
+930 EIGFIGLILLI

-964 AFVISLCFFSGY
+964 AFAISLCFFSGY

-981 IYLLPVICYNLMYE
+981 IYLLPVVCYNLMYE

>member
-1 MKTPAMKTP
+1 MKTP
-10 KLKPSVTKSP
+10 KLKPSVAKSP
-20 ENKAQA
+20 ENKVPA

-39 GGAEKVLLAFHEMY
+39 GGAERVLLAFHEMY

-88 RRFIVP
+88 RRLIVP

-100 AHLDL
+100 THLDL

-210 NIGVFTQAVDN
+210 NIGVFAQAVDN

-243 SQDKKSE
+243 SQGKKSE

-309 GPENSRLKTLAKGFN
+309 GPENSRLKTLAKGFD
-324 KISFVKALPQS
+324 KISFIKALPQS

-414 PLKISQSVK
+414 PVKISQSVK
-423 RFATQTFKKKFKQ
+423 RFATKTFKKKFKQ
-436 EVKDFEELFSPIS
+436 EVKDFEELFSPVS
-449 TSAPVSISTSTPAVS
+449 TPASVSISTSTPAVS
-464 SAPVSISTS
+464 AAPVS
-473 TPATSVSPAAKLAL
+473 TPATSVSPAAKI
-487 TTSASS
+487 TST
-493 SAKLASTTE
+493 AK
-502 VSLTAKIAS
+502 VSLTAKIVS
-511 IFRSASSA
+511 IFHSASSA
-519 IINFLK
+519 TIGFLK

-571 GLFSLLSVKTAV
+571 GLFSLLSIKTAV

-622 CLIISIIALSEF
+622 CLVISIIALSEF
-634 FHQMPAPKKPQFLNQ
+634 FRQISAPKKPQFLNQ
-649 LKRIFLTSSAIIS
+649 LKRIFLTSSAGVS

-667 QLLTDA
+667 QLLADA
-673 LGLSNTITRIC
+673 LGLSNAITRIC
-684 SNCTTQI
+684 SNCTAQI
-691 FGFPHANGLAIEP
+691 FGLPHANGLAIEP

-851 IPAESTKGPTP
+851 IPAESIKGPTP

-912 QQGHEKELVQN
+912 QQGQEKEIVQN

-930 EIGIIGLILLI
+930 EIGFIGLILLI
-941 LSLVTFIKLSSFN
+941 LSLVTFIKLSGFK

-964 AFVISLCFFSGY
+964 AFAISLCFFSGY

-981 IYLLPVICYNLMYE
+981 VYLLPVVCYNLMYE

>member
-1 MKTPAMKTP
+1 MKTPAIKTP

-88 RRFIVP
+88 RRLIVP

-100 AHLDL
+100 THLDL

-160 PIFRKIAPRLR
+160 PIFRKIAPHLR

-192 QEIEAF
+192 QEIKAF

-243 SQDKKSE
+243 SQGKKSE

-309 GPENSRLKTLAKGFN
+309 GPENSRLKTLAKGFD
-324 KISFVKALPQS
+324 KISFIKALPQS

-414 PLKISQSVK
+414 PVKISQSVK
-423 RFATQTFKKKFKQ
+423 QFATKTFKKKFKQ
-436 EVKDFEELFSPIS
+436 EVKDFEELFSPVS
-449 TSAPVSISTSTPAVS
+449 TPAPVSTPSPVSISTSVPATS
-464 SAPVSISTS
+464 AAPVSI
-473 TPATSVSPAAKLAL
+473 PDTSVSPAAKLAS
-487 TTSASS
+487 T
-493 SAKLASTTE
+493 AK
-502 VSLTAKIAS
+502 VSLTAKIVS
-511 IFRSASSA
+511 TFRSASSA

-525 NLTIDKIRHG
+525 NLTIDKISHG

-557 SSMHFKLNLPLLWL
+557 FSMHFKLNLPLLWL

-583 SYFKAHLKTP
+583 NYFKAHLKTP

-622 CLIISIIALSEF
+622 CLVISIIALSEF
-634 FHQMPAPKKPQFLNQ
+634 FHQMPVPKKPQFLNQ

-662 LFCVL
+662 LFCIL
-667 QLLTDA
+667 QLLADA

-704 QFMGSLLIAPLF
+704 QFMGSLLISPLF

-766 FLKSFKKTLKIA
+766 FLKSLKKTLKIA

-801 NTSFEQA
+801 DASFEQA

-816 TLGKIALVDNQAQS
+816 TLGKIALVDNQTQS
-830 KPENNSE
+830 KSENNSE
-837 SIKSPTELTKNPIE
+837 SIKSPTEISAESTEISAEFTKNPTE
-851 IPAESTKGPTP
+851 NQAKDPTP

-912 QQGHEKELVQN
+912 QQGHEKEIVQN

-930 EIGIIGLILLI
+930 EIGFIGLILLI

-964 AFVISLCFFSGY
+964 AFAISLCFFSGY

>member
-10 KLKPSVTKSP
+10 KLKPSVAKSP
-20 ENKAQA
+20 ENKVPAI
-26 MKVAL
+26 KVAL

-77 TGWLQPFPAWS
+77 TGWLQLFPAWS
-88 RRFIVP
+88 RRLIVP

-148 NPGFGP
+148 NPGFGA

-160 PIFRKIAPRLR
+160 PIFRKIAPHLR

-243 SQDKKSE
+243 SQGKKSE

-414 PLKISQSVK
+414 PVKISQSVK
-423 RFATQTFKKKFKQ
+423 RFATKTFKKKFKQ
-436 EVKDFEELFSPIS
+436 EVKDFEELFSPVS
-449 TSAPVSISTSTPAVS
+449 TPAPVSTPD
-464 SAPVSISTS
+464 
-473 TPATSVSPAAKLAL
+473 TSVSPAAKI
-487 TTSASS
+487 T
-493 SAKLASTTE
+493 STTK
-502 VSLTAKIAS
+502 VSLTAKIVS
-511 IFRSASSA
+511 TFRSASSA
-519 IINFLK
+519 TINFLK
-525 NLTIDKIRHG
+525 NLTIDKISHG

-622 CLIISIIALSEF
+622 CLAISIIALSEF

-673 LGLSNTITRIC
+673 LGLSNAITRIC

-704 QFMGSLLIAPLF
+704 QFMGSLLISPLF

-755 SVVIAL
+755 SVTVAL
-761 FFLLV
+761 FLLLI
-766 FLKSFKKTLKIA
+766 FLKSLKKTLKIA

-837 SIKSPTELTKNPIE
+837 SIKNSTENPTELTKDSTENP
-851 IPAESTKGPTP
+851 TKDPTP
-862 RFTGYVAESTDRR
+862 RFTGYVTESTDRR

-912 QQGHEKELVQN
+912 QQGQEKEIVQN

-930 EIGIIGLILLI
+930 EIGFIGLILLI

-964 AFVISLCFFSGY
+964 AFAISLCFFSGY

>member
-1 MKTPAMKTP
+1 MKTPAIKTP
-10 KLKPSVTKSP
+10 KLKPSVAKSP
-20 ENKAQA
+20 ENKVPA

-39 GGAEKVLLAFHEMY
+39 GGAEKVLLAFHEIY

-64 PRKAHWFKGMDVR
+64 SRKAHWFKGMDVR

-88 RRFIVP
+88 RRLIVP

-112 SVTGADAKFIQPRGK
+112 SVTGADATFIQPRGK

-140 GKYHEYLK
+140 GKYHAYLK

-178 QKPDQFITISQFAK
+178 QNPDQFITISQFAK

-243 SQDKKSE
+243 SQGKKSE

-414 PLKISQSVK
+414 PVKISQSVK
-423 RFATQTFKKKFKQ
+423 QFATKTFKKKFKQ
-436 EVKDFEELFSPIS
+436 EVKDFEELFSPVS
-449 TSAPVSISTSTPAVS
+449 TPAPVSISTSAPAA
-464 SAPVSISTS
+464 SATPVS
-473 TPATSVSPAAKLAL
+473 TPDTSVSPAAKLA
-487 TTSASS
+487 
-493 SAKLASTTE
+493 STTK
-502 VSLTAKIAS
+502 VSLTAKIVS
-511 IFRSASSA
+511 TFRSASSA
-519 IINFLK
+519 TINFLK

-535 LVLCLPA
+535 LVFCLPA

-571 GLFSLLSVKTAV
+571 GLFSLLSIKTAV

-622 CLIISIIALSEF
+622 CLVISIIALSEF
-634 FHQMPAPKKPQFLNQ
+634 FRQISAPKKPQFLNQ
-649 LKRIFLTSSAIIS
+649 LKRIFLTSSAGVS

-667 QLLTDA
+667 QLLADA
-673 LGLSNTITRIC
+673 LGLSNAITRIC
-684 SNCTTQI
+684 SNCTAQI

-755 SVVIAL
+755 SIVIAL

-766 FLKSFKKTLKIA
+766 FLKSLKKTLKIA

-801 NTSFEQA
+801 STSFEQA

-830 KPENNSE
+830 KPENSSE
-837 SIKSPTELTKNPIE
+837 SIKNLTEISADSTENSTKDSTKDPTENPTENPTKD
-851 IPAESTKGPTP
+851 PTP

-912 QQGHEKELVQN
+912 QQGHEKEIVQN

-930 EIGIIGLILLI
+930 EIGFIGLILLV
-941 LSLVTFIKLSSFN
+941 LSLVTFIKLSGFK

-964 AFVISLCFFSGY
+964 AFAISLCFFSGY

-981 IYLLPVICYNLMYE
+981 VYLLPVVCYNLMYE

>member
-10 KLKPSVTKSP
+10 KLKPSVAKSP
-20 ENKAQA
+20 ENKVPA

-39 GGAEKVLLAFHEMY
+39 GGAEKVLLAFHEIY

-88 RRFIVP
+88 RRLIVP

-160 PIFRKIAPRLR
+160 PIFRKIAPHLR

-192 QEIEAF
+192 QEIKAF

-243 SQDKKSE
+243 SQGKKSE

-295 ACKKLDLDLVLIGS
+295 VCKKLDLDLVLIGS

-414 PLKISQSVK
+414 PVKISQSVK

-436 EVKDFEELFSPIS
+436 EVKDFEELFSPVS
-449 TSAPVSISTSTPAVS
+449 TPAPVSISTSTPAVS
-464 SAPVSISTS
+464 ATPVPV
-473 TPATSVSPAAKLAL
+473 PATSVSPAAKLA
-487 TTSASS
+487 
-493 SAKLASTTE
+493 STTK
-502 VSLTAKIAS
+502 VSLTAKIVS
-511 IFRSASSA
+511 IFHSASSA
-519 IINFLK
+519 TIGFLK

-571 GLFSLLSVKTAV
+571 GLFSLLSIKTAV

-673 LGLSNTITRIC
+673 LSLSNTITRIC

-704 QFMGSLLIAPLF
+704 QFMGSLLISPLF

-851 IPAESTKGPTP
+851 IPAESTKDPTP

-875 LELATF
+875 FELATF
-881 ALKITAAHPTN
+881 ALKITTAHPTN

-912 QQGHEKELVQN
+912 QQGQEKEIVQN

-941 LSLVTFIKLSSFN
+941 LSLVTFIKLSNFN

-964 AFVISLCFFSGY
+964 AFAISLCFFSGY

>member
-1 MKTPAMKTP
+1 MKTPAIKTP

-20 ENKAQA
+20 ENKVPAI
-26 MKVAL
+26 KVAL

-53 EDAPIY
+53 KDAPIY

-243 SQDKKSE
+243 SQGKKSE

-392 QTESSLAKALK
+392 QTESSLTKALK

-414 PLKISQSVK
+414 PVKISQSVK
-423 RFATQTFKKKFKQ
+423 QFATKTFKKKFKQ

-449 TSAPVSISTSTPAVS
+449 TPAPVSTPSPVSISTSAPSVS
-464 SAPVSISTS
+464 AAPVS
-473 TPATSVSPAAKLAL
+473 TPATSVSPAAKLAS
-487 TTSASS
+487 T
-493 SAKLASTTE
+493 AK
-502 VSLTAKIAS
+502 VSLTAKIVS
-511 IFRSASSA
+511 TFRSASSA

-525 NLTIDKIRHG
+525 NLTIDKISHG

-557 SSMHFKLNLPLLWL
+557 ASMHFKLNLPLLWL

-593 LLGFPIVLMI
+593 LLGFPIILII

-622 CLIISIIALSEF
+622 CLVISIVALSEF
-634 FHQMPAPKKPQFLNQ
+634 FHQMPVPKKPQFLNQ

-662 LFCVL
+662 LFCIL
-667 QLLTDA
+667 QLLADA

-704 QFMGSLLIAPLF
+704 QFMGSLLISPLF

-755 SVVIAL
+755 SVTVAL
-761 FFLLV
+761 FLLLI
-766 FLKSFKKTLKIA
+766 FLKSLKKTLKIA

-794 LATVGPT
+794 LAMVGPT
-801 NTSFEQA
+801 NTSFQQA
-808 VSTAVNQL
+808 VSTTVNQL

-830 KPENNSE
+830 KPENSSE
-837 SIKSPTELTKNPIE
+837 SIKNLTEISADSTENSTKDSTKDPTENPTKD
-851 IPAESTKGPTP
+851 PTP

>member
-1 MKTPAMKTP
+1 MKTPAIKTP
-10 KLKPSVTKSP
+10 KLKPSVAKSP
-20 ENKAQA
+20 ENKVPA

-39 GGAEKVLLAFHEMY
+39 GGAEKVLLAFHEIY

-64 PRKAHWFKGMDVR
+64 SRKAHWFKGMDVR

-88 RRFIVP
+88 RRLIVP

-160 PIFRKIAPRLR
+160 PIFRKIAPHLR

-243 SQDKKSE
+243 SQGKKSE

-414 PLKISQSVK
+414 PVKISQSVK
-423 RFATQTFKKKFKQ
+423 QFATKTFKKKFKQ
-436 EVKDFEELFSPIS
+436 EVKDFEELFSP
-449 TSAPVSISTSTPAVS
+449 V
-464 SAPVSISTS
+464 S
-473 TPATSVSPAAKLAL
+473 TPATSVSPAAKLAS
-487 TTSASS
+487 T
-493 SAKLASTTE
+493 AK
-502 VSLTAKIAS
+502 VSLTAKIVS
-511 IFRSASSA
+511 TFRSASSA
-519 IINFLK
+519 TISFLK

-593 LLGFPIVLMI
+593 LLGFPIILII

-622 CLIISIIALSEF
+622 CLAISIIALSEF

-673 LGLSNTITRIC
+673 LGLSNAITRIC

-704 QFMGSLLIAPLF
+704 QFMGSLLISPLF

-912 QQGHEKELVQN
+912 QQGQEKEIVQN

-930 EIGIIGLILLI
+930 EIGFIGLILLI

-964 AFVISLCFFSGY
+964 AFAISLCFFSGY

>member
-10 KLKPSVTKSP
+10 KLKPSVAKSP
-20 ENKAQA
+20 ENKVPAI
-26 MKVAL
+26 KVAL

-53 EDAPIY
+53 KDAPIY

-100 AHLDL
+100 THLDL

-160 PIFRKIAPRLR
+160 PIFRKIAPHLR

-192 QEIEAF
+192 REIEAF

-210 NIGVFTQAVDN
+210 NIGVFAQAVDN

-243 SQDKKSE
+243 SQGKKSE

-295 ACKKLDLDLVLIGS
+295 ICKKLDLDLVLIGS

-414 PLKISQSVK
+414 PVKISQSVK

-436 EVKDFEELFSPIS
+436 EVKDFEELFSPVS
-449 TSAPVSISTSTPAVS
+449 TPAPVSISTSTPAVS
-464 SAPVSISTS
+464 ATPVPV
-473 TPATSVSPAAKLAL
+473 PATSVSPAAKLA
-487 TTSASS
+487 
-493 SAKLASTTE
+493 STTK
-502 VSLTAKIAS
+502 VSLTAKIVS
-511 IFRSASSA
+511 TFRSASSA

-593 LLGFPIVLMI
+593 LLGFPIALMI

-622 CLIISIIALSEF
+622 CLVISIVALSEF
-634 FHQMPAPKKPQFLNQ
+634 FYQMPVPKKPQFLNQ

-662 LFCVL
+662 LFCIL
-667 QLLTDA
+667 QLLADA
-673 LGLSNTITRIC
+673 LGLSNIITRIC

-691 FGFPHANGLAIEP
+691 FGFPHTNGLAIEP
-704 QFMGSLLIAPLF
+704 QFMGSLLISPLF

-755 SVVIAL
+755 SVAVAL

-766 FLKSFKKTLKIA
+766 FLKSLKKTLKIA

-794 LATVGPT
+794 LAMVGPT
-801 NTSFEQA
+801 NTSFQQA
-808 VSTAVNQL
+808 VSTTVNQL
-816 TLGKIALVDNQAQS
+816 TLGKITLVDNQAQS
-830 KPENNSE
+830 KPENSSE
-837 SIKSPTELTKNPIE
+837 PSKRPTESPTELTKD
-851 IPAESTKGPTP
+851 PAENPTKDPTP

>member
-1 MKTPAMKTP
+1 
-10 KLKPSVTKSP
+10 
-20 ENKAQA
+20 
-26 MKVAL
+26 
-31 VCDWLTEL
+31 
-39 GGAEKVLLAFHEMY
+39 
-53 EDAPIY
+53 
-59 TSQYR
+59 
-64 PRKAHWFKGMDVR
+64 
-77 TGWLQPFPAWS
+77 
-88 RRFIVP
+88 
-94 LRQHFF
+94 
-100 AHLDL
+100 
-105 SEYDLII
+105 
-112 SVTGADAKFIQPRGK
+112 
-127 HICFCHVPTQYYW
+127 
-140 GKYHEYLK
+140 
-148 NPGFGP
+148 
-154 LNPLIR
+154 
-160 PIFRKIAPRLR
+160 
-171 QRDFLAS
+171 
-178 QKPDQFITISQFAK
+178 
-192 QEIEAF
+192 
-198 YKREAKVISPPV
+198 
-210 NIGVFTQAVDN
+210 
-221 YNTKKGKSQMK
+221 
-232 KSHNKAIKSNK
+232 
-243 SQDKKSE
+243 
-250 QKFCTKLE
+250 
-258 NVENLSVLAKI
+258 
-269 IAKHPNGFYLN
+269 
-280 FSRQVNW
+280 
-287 KRLDLIIK
+287 
-295 ACKKLDLDLVLIGS
+295 
-309 GPENSRLKTLAKGFN
+309 
-324 KISFVKALPQS
+324 
-335 DLAVF
+335 
-340 ASLAKA
+340 
-346 FIFPSEEPFG
+346 
-356 IAPVEAL
+356 
-363 AAGCP
+363 
-368 VIAYKGGGALDF
+368 
-380 IQDGKNGLFFEA
+380 
-392 QTESSLAKALK
+392 
-403 KFDQGKVKLNT
+403 
-414 PLKISQSVK
+414 
-423 RFATQTFKKKFKQ
+423 
-436 EVKDFEELFSPIS
+436 
-449 TSAPVSISTSTPAVS
+449 
-464 SAPVSISTS
+464 
-473 TPATSVSPAAKLAL
+473 
-487 TTSASS
+487 
-493 SAKLASTTE
+493 
-502 VSLTAKIAS
+502 
-511 IFRSASSA
+511 
-519 IINFLK
+519 
-525 NLTIDKIRHG
+525 
-535 LVLCLPA
+535 
-542 ILFLSNFPLLQFGEN
+542 
-557 SSMHFKLNLPLLWL
+557 MHFKLNLPLLWL

-766 FLKSFKKTLKIA
+766 FLKSFQKTLA

>member
-1 MKTPAMKTP
+1 MKTPTMKTP
-10 KLKPSVTKSP
+10 KLKPSVAKSP
-20 ENKAQA
+20 ENKVPAI
-26 MKVAL
+26 KVAL

-39 GGAEKVLLAFHEMY
+39 GGAERVLLAFHEMY
-53 EDAPIY
+53 KNAPIY

-64 PRKAHWFKGMDVR
+64 SRKAHWFKGMDVR

-88 RRFIVP
+88 RRLIVP

-148 NPGFGP
+148 NPGFGS

-309 GPENSRLKTLAKGFN
+309 GPENSRLKTLAKGFD
-324 KISFVKALPQS
+324 KISFIKTLPQS

-414 PLKISQSVK
+414 PVKISQSVK
-423 RFATQTFKKKFKQ
+423 RFATKTFKKKFKQ
-436 EVKDFEELFSPIS
+436 EVKDFEELFSPVS
-449 TSAPVSISTSTPAVS
+449 TPAPVSTPD
-464 SAPVSISTS
+464 
-473 TPATSVSPAAKLAL
+473 TSVSPAAKF
-487 TTSASS
+487 
-493 SAKLASTTE
+493 ASTTK
-502 VSLTAKIAS
+502 VSLTTKIVF

-525 NLTIDKIRHG
+525 NLTIDKISHG

-571 GLFSLLSVKTAV
+571 GLFSLLSIKTAV

-622 CLIISIIALSEF
+622 CLAISIIALSEF

-673 LGLSNTITRIC
+673 LGLSNAITRIC

-704 QFMGSLLIAPLF
+704 QFMGSLLISPLF

-755 SVVIAL
+755 SVTVAL
-761 FFLLV
+761 FLLLI
-766 FLKSFKKTLKIA
+766 FLKSLKKTLKIA

-837 SIKSPTELTKNPIE
+837 SIKNSTENPTELTKD
-851 IPAESTKGPTP
+851 PAENPTKDPTP
-862 RFTGYVAESTDRR
+862 RFTGYVAESTERR

-912 QQGHEKELVQN
+912 QQGHEKEIVQN

-930 EIGIIGLILLI
+930 EIGFIGLILLV
-941 LSLVTFIKLSSFN
+941 LSLVTFIKLSGFK

-964 AFVISLCFFSGY
+964 AFAISLCFFSGY

>member
-20 ENKAQA
+20 ENKVPAI
-26 MKVAL
+26 KVAL

-39 GGAEKVLLAFHEMY
+39 GGAEKVLLAFHEIY

-88 RRFIVP
+88 RRLIVP

-100 AHLDL
+100 THLDL

-210 NIGVFTQAVDN
+210 NIGVFAQAVDN

-243 SQDKKSE
+243 SQGKKSE

-309 GPENSRLKTLAKGFN
+309 GPENSRLKTLAKGFD
-324 KISFVKALPQS
+324 KISFIKALPQS

-414 PLKISQSVK
+414 PVKISQSVK
-423 RFATQTFKKKFKQ
+423 RFATKTFKKKFKQ
-436 EVKDFEELFSPIS
+436 EVKDFEELFSPVS
-449 TSAPVSISTSTPAVS
+449 TPASVSISTSTPAVS
-464 SAPVSISTS
+464 SAPVS
-473 TPATSVSPAAKLAL
+473 TPATSVSPAAKI
-487 TTSASS
+487 TST
-493 SAKLASTTE
+493 AK
-502 VSLTAKIAS
+502 VSLTAKIVS
-511 IFRSASSA
+511 IFHSASSA
-519 IINFLK
+519 TIGFLK

-571 GLFSLLSVKTAV
+571 GLFSLLSIKTAV

-622 CLIISIIALSEF
+622 CLVISIIALSEF
-634 FHQMPAPKKPQFLNQ
+634 FRQISAPKKPQFLNQ
-649 LKRIFLTSSAIIS
+649 LKRIFLTSSAGVS

-667 QLLTDA
+667 QLLADA
-673 LGLSNTITRIC
+673 LGLSNAITRIC
-684 SNCTTQI
+684 SNCTAQI

-851 IPAESTKGPTP
+851 IPAESIKGPTP

-912 QQGHEKELVQN
+912 QQGQEKEIVQN

-930 EIGIIGLILLI
+930 EIGFIGLILLI
-941 LSLVTFIKLSSFN
+941 LSLVTFIKLSGFK

-964 AFVISLCFFSGY
+964 AFAISLCFFSGY

-981 IYLLPVICYNLMYE
+981 VYLLPVVCYNLMYE

>member
-1 MKTPAMKTP
+1 MKTP
-10 KLKPSVTKSP
+10 KLKPSVAKSP
-20 ENKAQA
+20 ENKVPAI
-26 MKVAL
+26 KVAL

-39 GGAEKVLLAFHEMY
+39 GGAEKVLLAFHEIY

-100 AHLDL
+100 THLDL

-154 LNPLIR
+154 LNLLIR

-178 QKPDQFITISQFAK
+178 QNPDQFITISQFAK

-232 KSHNKAIKSNK
+232 KSHNKVIKSNK
-243 SQDKKSE
+243 SQGKKSE

-295 ACKKLDLDLVLIGS
+295 ACRKLDLDLVLIGS
-309 GPENSRLKTLAKGFN
+309 GPENGRLKTLAKDFN

-414 PLKISQSVK
+414 PVKISQSVK
-423 RFATQTFKKKFKQ
+423 RFDTKTFRKKFKQ

-449 TSAPVSISTSTPAVS
+449 TSAPVSISTSAPAVS
-464 SAPVSISTS
+464 AAPVS
-473 TPATSVSPAAKLAL
+473 TPDTPVSPAAKLAS
-487 TTSASS
+487 T
-493 SAKLASTTE
+493 AK
-502 VSLTAKIAS
+502 VSLTAKIVS
-511 IFRSASSA
+511 TFRSASSA

-525 NLTIDKIRHG
+525 NLTIDKISHG

-571 GLFSLLSVKTAV
+571 GLFSLLSIKTAV

-673 LGLSNTITRIC
+673 LGLSNAITRIC

-851 IPAESTKGPTP
+851 IPAESTKDPTP

-912 QQGHEKELVQN
+912 QQGHEKEIVQN

-941 LSLVTFIKLSSFN
+941 LSLVTFIKLSNFN

-964 AFVISLCFFSGY
+964 AFAISLCFSSGY

>member
-392 QTESSLAKALK
+392 QTESSLAKALT
-403 KFDQGKVKLNT
+403 KFDQGKVKLNP

-473 TPATSVSPAAKLAL
+473 TPATSVSPAAKLA
-487 TTSASS
+487 
-493 SAKLASTTE
+493 STTK
-502 VSLTAKIAS
+502 VSLTTKIVS
-511 IFRSASSA
+511 TFRSASSA

-930 EIGIIGLILLI
+930 EIGIIGPILLI

>member
-1 MKTPAMKTP
+1 MKTPAMKKP
-10 KLKPSVTKSP
+10 KLKPSVAKSP
-20 ENKAQA
+20 ENKVPAI
-26 MKVAL
+26 KVAL

-53 EDAPIY
+53 KDAPIY

-77 TGWLQPFPAWS
+77 TGWLQLFPAWS
-88 RRFIVP
+88 RRLIVP

-148 NPGFGP
+148 NPGFGS

-309 GPENSRLKTLAKGFN
+309 GPENSRLKTLAKGFD
-324 KISFVKALPQS
+324 KISFIKTLPQS

-449 TSAPVSISTSTPAVS
+449 TPAPVSTPD
-464 SAPVSISTS
+464 
-473 TPATSVSPAAKLAL
+473 TSVSPAAKLA
-487 TTSASS
+487 
-493 SAKLASTTE
+493 STTK
-502 VSLTAKIAS
+502 VSLTAKIVS
-511 IFRSASSA
+511 TFRSASSA

-622 CLIISIIALSEF
+622 CLVISIVALSEF
-634 FHQMPAPKKPQFLNQ
+634 FHQMPVPKKPQFLNQ
-649 LKRIFLTSSAIIS
+649 LKRIFLTSSAVIS

-673 LGLSNTITRIC
+673 LGLSNAITRIC

-704 QFMGSLLIAPLF
+704 QFMGSSLISPLF

-830 KPENNSE
+830 KPENSSE
-837 SIKSPTELTKNPIE
+837 SIKNLTEISADSTENSTKD
-851 IPAESTKGPTP
+851 PAENPTKDPTP

-875 LELATF
+875 FELATF
-881 ALKITAAHPTN
+881 ALKITTAHPTN

-912 QQGHEKELVQN
+912 QQGHEKEIVQN

-930 EIGIIGLILLI
+930 EIGFIGLILLV
-941 LSLVTFIKLSSFN
+941 LSLVTFIKLSGFK

-964 AFVISLCFFSGY
+964 AFAISLCFFSGY

-981 IYLLPVICYNLMYE
+981 VYLLPVVCYNLMYE

>member
-1 MKTPAMKTP
+1 MKTPAIKTP
-10 KLKPSVTKSP
+10 KLKPSVAKSP
-20 ENKAQA
+20 ENKVSAI
-26 MKVAL
+26 KVAL

-39 GGAEKVLLAFHEMY
+39 GGAEKVLLAFHEIY

-64 PRKAHWFKGMDVR
+64 SRKAHWFKGMDVR

-88 RRFIVP
+88 RRLIVP

-178 QKPDQFITISQFAK
+178 QNPDQFITISQFAK

-243 SQDKKSE
+243 SQGKKSE

-309 GPENSRLKTLAKGFN
+309 GPENSRLKTLAKGFD
-324 KISFVKALPQS
+324 KISFIKALPQS

-414 PLKISQSVK
+414 PVKISQSVK

-436 EVKDFEELFSPIS
+436 EVKDFEELFSPVS
-449 TSAPVSISTSTPAVS
+449 TLASVSTPA
-464 SAPVSISTS
+464 PVS
-473 TPATSVSPAAKLAL
+473 TPATSVSPAAKLA
-487 TTSASS
+487 
-493 SAKLASTTE
+493 STTK
-502 VSLTAKIAS
+502 VSLTAKIVS
-511 IFRSASSA
+511 TFRSASSA

-557 SSMHFKLNLPLLWL
+557 ASMHFKLNLPLLWL

-622 CLIISIIALSEF
+622 CLVISIIALSEF

-673 LGLSNTITRIC
+673 LGLSNAITRIC

-837 SIKSPTELTKNPIE
+837 SIKRPTELTKNPIE

-912 QQGHEKELVQN
+912 QQGHEKEIVQN